1 MRRYAGVLESVFCSI
16 SVPFPCSLGQCY
28 QQLAG
33 GSTCYRASTAM
44 CYIASTMVFYPELA
58 PDSRYF
64 YIFLLTSG
72 YNSIYTSRISRFLLY
87 SFLMGFLAGTGGA
100 I

>member
-16 SVPFPCSLGQCY
+16 SVPFPYRLGQCY

-33 GSTCYRASTAM
+33 GSTCYRASRRM
-44 CYIASTMVFYPELA
+44 CYRASTMVFYTELA

-64 YIFLLTSG
+64 YIFLLTYG
-72 YNSIYTSRISRFLLY
+72 YNWIYTSPIADFCYIAVRGVLWR
-87 SFLMGFLAGTGGA
+87 ARVVR
-100 I
+100 